1 MKLSMAEITSEA
13 AEQPTKEAKI
23 EYLRK
28 NFDKMY
34 AQMLKMAF
42 DPNLIWDLPETDP
55 PYKKTQYDDSEGMLF
70 SEVRRMYLFHMG
82 GHPTLK
88 QNRKQELF
96 VNLLETVGN
105 KDAEFV
111 LAVRN
116 KKLPE
121 KYVGITKDLINE
133 AYPGLLVY

>member
-1 MKLSMAEITSEA
+1 MKLSMAEITTEA
-13 AEQPTKEAKI
+13 AAQPTEEAKI

-42 DPNLIWDLPETDP
+42 DPNLVWDLPVTDP
-55 PYKKTQYDDSEGMLF
+55 PYKKTQTDDNEGMLF
-70 SEVRRMYLFHMG
+70 SEVRRMYLFHVE

-88 QNRKQELF
+88 QDRKQALF
-96 VNLLETVGN
+96 VEILETIGN
-105 KDAEFV
+105 QDAEFV

-121 KYVGITKDLINE
+121 KYGITKELIDK

>member
-1 MKLSMAEITSEA
+1 MKLSMAEITEA
-13 AEQPTKEAKI
+13 AVNQPTKDEKI
-23 EYLRK
+23 VYLRK
-28 NFDKMY
+28 NYDKMY

-42 DPNLIWDLPETDP
+42 DPNLAWDLPVTDP
-55 PYKKTQYDDSEGMLF
+55 PYKKTSFDDSEGMLF
-70 SEVRRMYLFHMG
+70 SEVRRMYLFHVG

-88 QNRKQELF
+88 QDRKQQLF
-96 VNLLETVGN
+96 VELLETVGD

-121 KYVGITKDLINE
+121 KYGITKELVDE